1 MRINGLWIY
10 HYLSVGYRRQKV
22 IRMTQ
27 RILSLANRKTLGRLL
42 RRSLQKIYQPL
53 KSMLSWNHRAVLH
66 SALSVRISLKSN
78 SDPSWVSSH
87 VHQAGLPHHMES
99 EGSSTMGEQTCVMLN
114 SSLTCEPTEPKRKT
128 DRKQE
133 RWLQVQIKYMK
144 CWYTGKRQ
152 RREAEGGAADGEGGN
167 AVTPAS
173 AWGVK
178 LPCSDLGNS
187 ERCPASSSASRAL
200 LWMDVHSPLPQIFG
214 QRVPKLLLP
223 LSFCQF
229 PSVLLPSLSFSWK
242 LSTLTGSFQT
252 MLHTRNLWE
261 IQTPRSTSKILDWNL
276 QEGKASSQAWE
287 PCLPSPLWFLN
298 KHQVQLQLEHGLVS
312 FLSIPLGPLRWSKIC
327 WAFPIFF

>member
-133 RWLQVQIKYMK
+133 RWLQVQIKCMK
-144 CWYTGKRQ
+144 CWYTWEEAAERGWRWSSRWG
-152 RREAEGGAADGEGGN
+152 RRKCRYTGQCMRSE
-167 AVTPAS
+167 S
-173 AWGVK
+173 ALLRPWK
-178 LPCSDLGNS
+178 LRKVSCLQFSQQ
-187 ERCPASSSASRAL
+187 SSAV
-200 LWMDVHSPLPQIFG
+200 DG
-214 QRVPKLLLP
+214 
-223 LSFCQF
+223 C
-229 PSVLLPSLSFSWK
+229 
-242 LSTLTGSFQT
+242 T
-252 MLHTRNLWE
+252 
-261 IQTPRSTSKILDWNL
+261 
-276 QEGKASSQAWE
+276 
-287 PCLPSPLWFLN
+287 
-298 KHQVQLQLEHGLVS
+298 
-312 FLSIPLGPLRWSKIC
+312 
-327 WAFPIFF
+327 